1 MRALFLDESG
11 HLALAERRSP
21 SSGAECLVRVRRA
34 GICGT
39 DLQLLAGY
47 ADFTGIPG
55 HEFVGIVEQAPDG
68 RGALVGRRVVGEIN
82 VGCGSCTWC
91 ARGEK
96 EHCPQRTVM
105 GIRHR
110 DGAFAELLLLPD
122 ANLHAVPDDVSDEEA
137 VFAEPLAAA
146 CRILAQ
152 VTVNRSTCAIVVG
165 DGRLGLLVAQVLR
178 ATGAHVVVAG
188 KHEPKLA
195 VARQLE
201 LSTVRVGD
209 ALADAE
215 RFDVV
220 VDASG
225 RTEGLHAALRLVR
238 PRGVVVLKS
247 TFHGET
253 TLAPW
258 PIVVDEVSV
267 VGSRCGPFRAALDL
281 LARRKVHVMPLIDAT
296 FPLEGFA
303 EAFERARAGLK
314 VLIEP

>member
-1 MRALFLDESG
+1 MRALFLDDSG
-11 HLALAERRSP
+11 HLALTERPAPP
-21 SSGAECLVRVRRA
+21 SENECLVRVRRA

-55 HEFVGIVEQAPDG
+55 HEFVGIVERAPDS
-68 RGALVGRRVVGEIN
+68 RDALVGQRVVGEIN
-82 VGCGSCTWC
+82 VGCGACAWC
-91 ARGEK
+91 VRGEK

-110 DGAFAELLLLPD
+110 DGAFAELLSLPN
-122 ANLHAVPDDVSDEEA
+122 ANLHAVPDGVSDEEA
-137 VFAEPLAAA
+137 VFTEPLAAA
-146 CRILAQ
+146 CRILEQ
-152 VTVNRSTCAIVVG
+152 VSVNRSTGAIVVG

-188 KHEPKLA
+188 KHEAKLA
-195 VARQLE
+195 IARQLE
-201 LSTVRVGD
+201 LATVRVDD
-209 ALADAE
+209 ALAGAE

-225 RTEGLHAALRLVR
+225 RAEGLHTALRLVR

-253 TLAPW
+253 ALAPW
-258 PIVVDEVSV
+258 PIIVDEVSL
-267 VGSRCGPFRAALDL
+267 VGSRCGPFPAALDL
-281 LARRKVHVMPLIDAT
+281 LATRKVHVTPLIDAT
-296 FPLEGFA
+296 FPLDGFA
-303 EAFERARAGLK
+303 EAFEQARTGLK
-314 VLIEP
+314 VLLTP